1 MAIVIRNGAGYY
13 VAFDENGKLI
23 KVTDI
28 AVAEIY
34 LSVSRAINEMRDY
47 PKKTKSYYVYDTDTQ
62 KVCWRWRT
70 KRKHYSKGVRRML
83 YNKADGRCQLC
94 GRKILFE
101 SITLDHIIPLKMGG
115 KDNIDNLQIACNICN
130 RSKSSYLPDAFQ
142 DRIFDALCFNM
153 GKKHGDSLKWKLTY
167 RLLLSLR

>member
-34 LSVSRAINEMRDY
+34 PSVSRAINEMRDY

-62 KVCWRWRT
+62 KVCW
-70 KRKHYSKGVRRML
+70 
-83 YNKADGRCQLC
+83 
-94 GRKILFE
+94 
-101 SITLDHIIPLKMGG
+101 
-115 KDNIDNLQIACNICN
+115 
-130 RSKSSYLPDAFQ
+130 
-142 DRIFDALCFNM
+142 
-153 GKKHGDSLKWKLTY
+153 
-167 RLLLSLR
+167 